1 METNNLTAPIA
12 VEKDRN
18 TLTIELMNRMKLH
31 GMAAAFTESLTSTM
45 AETMTIDS
53 FLHMLLARE
62 WDCLEQIDYAI
73 PRGLDRNQMERLAS
87 LEFIRKGQNLFI
99 TGSSGTGKSFLATA
113 MGYEACKKGIRTY
126 YANAPKLMGTLKVAK
141 VKGTLESELK
151 RIERSTL
158 LILDDLFLVNLDA
171 KERPILLDIIE
182 DRHGR
187 KSIIITSQLP
197 TDNWYDAIGDPTV
210 ADAIMDRII
219 HTAHR
224 IELTGESVRKMAAYR
239 GK

>member
-62 WDCLEQIDYAI
+62 WDYRANAAIQRLIRGAAFRYKACLEQIDYAI

-87 LEFIRKGQNLFI
+87 RDRTSSSQGHPVPGRASLPQQWGMKPARRAYGHIMRMLRNL
-99 TGSSGTGKSFLATA
+99 
-113 MGYEACKKGIRTY
+113 
-126 YANAPKLMGTLKVAK
+126 
-141 VKGTLESELK
+141 
-151 RIERSTL
+151 
-158 LILDDLFLVNLDA
+158 
-171 KERPILLDIIE
+171 
-182 DRHGR
+182 
-187 KSIIITSQLP
+187 
-197 TDNWYDAIGDPTV
+197 W
-210 ADAIMDRII
+210 
-219 HTAHR
+219 
-224 IELTGESVRKMAAYR
+224 VRLRWQK
-239 GK
+239 

>member
-18 TLTIELMNRMKLH
+18 TLTIELMNCMKLH

-62 WDCLEQIDYAI
+62 WDYRANAAIQRLIRGRRSGYKACLEQIDYAI
-73 PRGLDRNQMERLAS
+73 PRALTAIRWSGLHRWSSSARDRTSSSQGHPVPGRAS
-87 LEFIRKGQNLFI
+87 LPQQWGMKPARRAYGHIMRML
-99 TGSSGTGKSFLATA
+99 
-113 MGYEACKKGIRTY
+113 R
-126 YANAPKLMGTLKVAK
+126 KLMGTLKVAK

-158 LILDDLFLVNLDA
+158 LILM
-171 KERPILLDIIE
+171 
-182 DRHGR
+182 
-187 KSIIITSQLP
+187 TSSL
-197 TDNWYDAIGDPTV
+197 
-210 ADAIMDRII
+210 
-219 HTAHR
+219 
-224 IELTGESVRKMAAYR
+224 
-239 GK
+239 

>member
-62 WDCLEQIDYAI
+62 WDYRANAAIQRLIRGAAFRYKACLEQIDYAI

-87 LEFIRKGQNLFI
+87 L
-99 TGSSGTGKSFLATA
+99 GSSARDRTSSSQV
-113 MGYEACKKGIRTY
+113 IRY
-126 YANAPKLMGTLKVAK
+126 R
-141 VKGTLESELK
+141 EELPCH
-151 RIERSTL
+151 SNG
-158 LILDDLFLVNLDA
+158 V
-171 KERPILLDIIE
+171 
-182 DRHGR
+182 
-187 KSIIITSQLP
+187 
-197 TDNWYDAIGDPTV
+197 
-210 ADAIMDRII
+210 
-219 HTAHR
+219 
-224 IELTGESVRKMAAYR
+224 
-239 GK
+239 

>member
-62 WDCLEQIDYAI
+62 WDYRANAAIQRLIRGAAFRYKACLEQIDYAI

-87 LEFIRKGQNLFI
+87 LEFIRTSSSQGHPVPGRASLPQQWGMKPARRAYGHIMRMLRNL
-99 TGSSGTGKSFLATA
+99 
-113 MGYEACKKGIRTY
+113 
-126 YANAPKLMGTLKVAK
+126 
-141 VKGTLESELK
+141 
-151 RIERSTL
+151 
-158 LILDDLFLVNLDA
+158 
-171 KERPILLDIIE
+171 
-182 DRHGR
+182 
-187 KSIIITSQLP
+187 
-197 TDNWYDAIGDPTV
+197 W
-210 ADAIMDRII
+210 
-219 HTAHR
+219 
-224 IELTGESVRKMAAYR
+224 VRLRWQK
-239 GK
+239 